1 MGPRRWRLLCEPDMW
16 VMNERERT
24 SLSSSS
30 DRNFFLKMEAFVWPE
45 GLEAVRAMLEENF
58 HMLMFEREGV

>member
-1 MGPRRWRLLCEPDMW
+1 
-16 VMNERERT
+16 MNERERT